1 MHTSLFATI
10 WSRCVL
16 HTRCVRDLHRT
27 FKSVLM
33 KKVVLSFFAA
43 AVAFVSF
50 GQDASQPQG
59 SWYLGSGDATTLL
72 NIFSTGVDMH
82 ATVGYAVVDDIVA
95 TLSFNNSSD
104 STGMELDGT
113 TFEDMSFNLGV
124 QYFIDDYYVGLGLG
138 DPLNDLELGLNA
150 GRYIPF
156 KDVLYIAP
164 QLGLKDLTGD
174 PHIGLNIGVG
184 ARF

>member
-1 MHTSLFATI
+1 MVMHISLFATI
-10 WSRCVL
+10 LARRVRD
-16 HTRCVRDLHRT
+16 TRCVRGLHRT

-82 ATVGYAVVDDIVA
+82 ATVGYAVADDIVVTA
-95 TLSFNNSSD
+95 MTGFGGALDSLNLS
-104 STGMELDGT
+104 
-113 TFEDMSFNLGV
+113 LGG
-124 QYFIDDYYVGLGLG
+124 QYFMGDYYVGVQLH
-138 DPLNDLELGLNA
+138 DPINNFDVGLNA
-150 GRYIPF
+150 GRYIDF
-156 KDVLYIAP
+156 KDVLYITPQLNIDMLATEP
-164 QLGLKDLTGD
+164 QLG
-174 PHIGLNIGVG
+174 ISIGVG

>member
-1 MHTSLFATI
+1 
-10 WSRCVL
+10 
-16 HTRCVRDLHRT
+16 
-27 FKSVLM
+27 M
-33 KKVVLSFFAA
+33 KKVVISFFAA

-72 NIFSTGVDMH
+72 NIFSDGIEMST
-82 ATVGYAVVDDIVA
+82 TVGYAVVDDIVA
-95 TLSFNNSSD
+95 TLSFNSYSD
-104 STGMELDGT
+104 TTAGVELDGT
-113 TFEDMSFNLGV
+113 RFKDMSFNLGV
-124 QYFIDDYYVGLGLG
+124 QYFMNDYYVGLGVS
-138 DPLNDLELGLNA
+138 DPLNSLELDLNA

-156 KDVLYIAP
+156 KDVLYITP

-174 PHIGLNIGVG
+174 EPHIGLNIGVG